1 MCEVRVFIE
10 KEGKLETIMNN
21 VVSIKPENQRL
32 LMVDLFGNQKYID
45 ARIKE
50 LKLLEHEVILE
61 ENK

>member
-1 MCEVRVFIE
+1 MCEVKVFIE
-10 KEGKLETIMNN
+10 KDGKLETVMNN

-45 ARIKE
+45 AKIKE

-61 ENK
+61 ENS